1 MPTRRVSPQEARTMM
16 EQEGFRYVDVRSTAE
31 FTAGHPSESYNV
43 PVANSGPGGMTP
55 NPDFV
60 AVMEASFP
68 HDAKLVIGCMAGGRS
83 ARACAMLEQ
92 AGYTQIVDQR
102 AGFDGARDNM
112 GQILEAGWSRAGLPV
127 ETGAGGD
134 LSYEA
139 LVKNRA

>member
-92 AGYTQIVDQR
+92 AGYTPVSYTHLR
-102 AGFDGARDNM
+102 AH
-112 GQILEAGWSRAGLPV
+112 
-127 ETGAGGD
+127 ETKANLVCRLHPDRRSAGG
-134 LSYEA
+134 L
-139 LVKNRA
+139 RWRTG